1 MKNYTLFLLFLPTF
15 IFAQNGNLN
24 TDLSQY
30 LAKTAQNVHNPDMGG
45 TEWLKISFSIQTLKG
60 KTLFQHNADTFMP
73 AASVIKIA
81 ILVELMEQVK
91 VGKLKLEDTH
101 TLLATDKIDEGIVS
115 KYPTDTVLT
124 FRNLAKN
131 MIISSDNAATN
142 IIIRKIGM
150 PAVNQRLD
158 KLGMKKT
165 RLNRLMLD
173 TEAVKQGR
181 QNYVNTLE
189 INNLLRLI
197 YQNKVA
203 TKALCKEIMD
213 FLLACN
219 DRVTIPKWIPPSVKV
234 AHKTGELTYVRGDA
248 AIVFSSK
255 PFILSVFVEG
265 FKTVGEAERV
275 IAEIGEICWKN
286 LK

>member
-1 MKNYTLFLLFLPTF
+1 MKKMTFLLFLLPNLLLG
-15 IFAQNGNLN
+15 QNLTKDLRDYIVKTQKN
-24 TDLSQY
+24 TAGLD
-30 LAKTAQNVHNPDMGG
+30 
-45 TEWLKISFSIQTLKG
+45 ISFSVETLKG
-60 KTLFQHNADTFMP
+60 KILFQHNADTFMP

-91 VGKLKLEDTH
+91 AGKLRLEDTYILS
-101 TLLATDKIDEGIVS
+101 TQDKIDDGIIS
-115 KYPTDTVLT
+115 SYLTDTILT
-124 FRNLAKN
+124 FRALAKQ

-142 IIIRKIGM
+142 IIIRKIGI
-150 PAVNQRLD
+150 PTVNQLLD
-158 KLGMKKT
+158 NLGMKKT
-165 RLNRLMLD
+165 RLNRIMLD

-189 INNLLRLI
+189 INKLLRLI
-197 YQNKVA
+197 YKNKVA
-203 TKALCKEIMD
+203 TKTLCREMMD
-213 FLLACN
+213 FLLACH
-219 DRVTIPKWIPPSVKV
+219 DRETIPKLIPPSVKI

-255 PFILSVFVEG
+255 PFILSVFIQG
-265 FKTVGEAERV
+265 FKNLSEAEKV